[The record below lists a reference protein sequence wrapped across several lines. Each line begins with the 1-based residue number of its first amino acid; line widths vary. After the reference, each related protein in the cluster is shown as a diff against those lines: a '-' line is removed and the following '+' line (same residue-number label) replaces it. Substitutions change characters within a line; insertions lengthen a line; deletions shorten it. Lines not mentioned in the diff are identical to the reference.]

1 MHSPVALPIPLT
13 DPLHHPCQPSLQT
26 SSNRLSSEEASH
38 HPSGPMKGFCTTLTL
53 VPLLPGRDRNKK
65 PSFHVPMDRSPAT
78 LHPPPPHPVV
88 QTRPN
93 GRATTDSCGRTSH
106 SLPSQMQ
113 SNECFRLPLPP
124 PPLPPPPPPPMTRLE
139 NRAYRAARASSHR
152 RWLTT
157 PCEGVL
163 ARQRLPLPTST
174 RYLFKTRESRRL
186 VNQSFQA
193 RECVRPH
200 NRSLR
205 EGHRPPR
212 PFAQFPPP
220 ALTGLLSLRL
230 VDIARLALRL
240 GDLSRR

>member
-1 MHSPVALPIPLT
+1 MRSPVAFPIFPT
-13 DPLHHPCQPSLQT
+13 DPLRHPCQPSLQT
-26 SSNRLSSEEASH
+26 SSNLLSSEEASH
-38 HPSGPMKGFCTTLTL
+38 HPPGPMKGFCTTLTL

-78 LHPPPPHPVV
+78 LHPLPHHPVAR
-88 QTRPN
+88 TSPN
-93 GRATTDSCGRTSH
+93 GRATTDSCGRKSH
-106 SLPSQMQ
+106 SIPSQMQ
-113 SNECFRLPLPP
+113 SNECFRVPPP
-124 PPLPPPPPPPMTRLE
+124 PPLPPPPMARLE
-139 NRAYRAARASSHR
+139 NRAYRVAARASSHR

-157 PCEGVL
+157 PCEVVL

-174 RYLFKTRESRRL
+174 RYLCKIRESRRL

-212 PFAQFPPP
+212 PFAQFYPQ

-230 VDIARLALRL
+230 VDIVHLALRL